1 MRKGL
6 RITAL
11 LVLLA
16 VMLLAAPLQ
25 TMAVETV
32 NPGDSVTATINWSSS
47 TPIITAEVGYTLSSG
62 LTWVSTKATG
72 LSTMA
77 PGAKKAVGLDMSGE
91 GVTSGSFTVTAK
103 VNDDA
108 TGEQSIVFSSISGA
122 PDTERI
128 LTIAAGKTVTYS
140 VKTDDEIWGEWVVTK
155 EATHDEEGSK
165 KRTSNLGNEQTEVI
179 PKTECVWGDWNEV
192 TAPTCTKEGSEERV
206 CTLNP
211 AHKETRAIDP
221 LGHDWGEWQEIA
233 PATCTDKG
241 SEKRVCKRD
250 AAHTETRD
258 IDPLGHDWG
267 EWQEITPAT
276 CTDKGSEKRVCKRD
290 ATHTET
296 RDIDPLGHVEGPWEV
311 EREPTEDM
319 PGERVKRCTRCRVV
333 MEVEAI
339 PYRIMYY
346 DNTASTQG
354 PRFRDLRP
362 ELTKKWYMF
371 TPVDLSQ
378 DGVQEIEVLAAN
390 RYYIGKVILKVS
402 GGMVTIEPKLVR
414 GVNVKSQFVTLFP
427 SLSEVTAVEPE
438 QIGESLPF
446 GEPIAVGEDTKVLL
460 FAHFVVDY
468 HDHLPGV
475 RVFYHGEAA
484 HRQLVEKLLGLMD

>member
-211 AHKETRAIDP
+211 AHKETRA
-221 LGHDWGEWQEIA
+221 
-233 PATCTDKG
+233 
-241 SEKRVCKRD
+241 
-250 AAHTETRD
+250 

>member
-221 LGHDWGEWQEIA
+221 LGHDW
-233 PATCTDKG
+233 D
-241 SEKRVCKRD
+241 
-250 AAHTETRD
+250 
-258 IDPLGHDWG
+258 